1 MDITSFAFHE
11 WTTITTISLSVIA
24 IIISIWSSRQ
34 TAKQTHK
41 QIESIKDLS
50 RIQIESTII
59 SLETEL
65 FNTEF
70 DQQDTDQC
78 GVLLQNQLLPEQKPD
93 DELFLIQQE
102 LNKIRQNPI
111 KNERTLKDLE
121 IKFKKLTIE
130 TNYLNNWR
138 LKIID
143 CQFRLLHAKMALK

>member
-11 WTTITTISLSVIA
+11 WTTITTILLSVIA

-70 DQQDTDQC
+70 DQQDTD
-78 GVLLQNQLLPEQKPD
+78 

-143 CQFRLLHAKMALK
+143 YQFRLLHAKMASK

>member
-65 FNTEF
+65 FNTE
-70 DQQDTDQC
+70 DT
-78 GVLLQNQLLPEQKPD
+78 D

-143 CQFRLLHAKMALK
+143 YQFRLLHAKMALK